1 MKRIFTLL
9 LTLIL
14 LSNLIV
20 IPASAAE
27 DNSIYIPKIVETDN
41 GNKLVYVP
49 ELAEIARKMSDE
61 AYGIEKGAKTSIAKT
76 MKNEGFVD
84 VQMRIDTSKSLG
96 DLPENFLVGVKNFKV
111 DGKEKHVLAIAFRG
125 TDWKASAMD
134 ALIDITTD
142 ALFVDLNG
150 FHSGFCGSA
159 SSAFNILYN
168 EISFSSLKNSDGSVM
183 SFRDYLEYCKDGKEG
198 YYIFVT
204 GHSLGGAIAN
214 IFTGDILAGFG
225 VRNNA
230 MCYTFG
236 TPTVCSSSKAKSLN
250 ASNIFNIINTKDPV
264 PKVGYNIGEGVRLGK
279 DLKQT
284 VSAGILL
291 DNHKIGSAYKT
302 TTALVRNNIDSM
314 YKYTLSYYNQ
324 WYKEKYG
331 DNAADSSGGGTQ
343 KENNNSGTSVG
354 TPGSSI
360 VGVVDIPSNW
370 ENLSIRSGPSTN
382 YQIVG
387 SMNDG
392 VRCNV
397 YPNKTKNGW
406 YYVEYNGIYGY
417 AAGNRINTGDSSATP
432 KPSNPTPTVKPS
444 TPAGISLST
453 SNVNLNYPDS
463 PSQTI
468 TVTATGDLP
477 NTYRFELDM
486 DGYVNFNWGTWSG
499 NSINLTLTA
508 HDGSN
513 SCTPKIYLK
522 DSNTGDVRASISF
535 NVNVNVTKPA
545 VKEYITI
552 SFDSNGGSTDYAS
565 QTVEK
570 YGTATIPTKK
580 PSKSGYEFLG
590 WSTYRDVST
599 ASWKSGETINVG
611 NTNLTFY
618 AIWKKQI
625 NKNEWDLSLS
635 EDKLFFEKNYGTGR
649 SVVISFYEPD
659 GMRENIDYHLRIN
672 IDGLTYSWEDEWYDE
687 NGYKNQ
693 ELIIYTPTKATY
705 DEEVS
710 IELIEEEN
718 NTVIDSESFYVYLTE
733 KDTTTEKFAD
743 RNPSGISVY
752 LNGRKLSFDVQPQI
766 INSRTMVPMR
776 KIFEELGT
784 VVGWN
789 NNTQKAVS
797 VKKGDVVSVSIGG
810 QYLTVNGE
818 RKLLDSPPVIISG
831 RTLVPVRAIAESFN
845 CDVEWY
851 DYGASQVVDI
861 NMKDTINSMENIGSL
876 LIGYSE
882 FPPFSYYDDYG
893 NLIGFD
899 TELAKYVCDFWGWDC
914 SFVEIPFDMKFVA
927 INSGEIDCYWNAI
940 TKTEEREELCTFTN
954 EYVSY
959 DMQYEENG
967 EWYISH
973 EIYSVPFRKG
983 DYDTVQ
989 LVNIAL
995 EEAKKDGT
1003 IEHLKFKYG
1012 IE

>member
-1 MKRIFTLL
+1 MKRIISVLL
-9 LTLIL
+9 AVVIMSS
-14 LSNLIV
+14 LSFV
-20 IPASAAE
+20 VPVSAAI
-27 DNSIYIPKIVETDN
+27 DNSKYIPKIVGTDD
-41 GNKLVYVP
+41 GNRLVFDP
-49 ELAEIARKMSDE
+49 ELARIAHKMSLD
-61 AYGIEKGAKTSIAKT
+61 AYGIEKGANVEKIAKT
-76 MKNEGFVD
+76 FDSENFVD
-84 VQMRIDTSKSLG
+84 IQQVNTYDASSKLSISK
-96 DLPENFLVGVKNFKV
+96 NFLVGVKTFDVNKT
-111 DGKEKHVLAIAFRG
+111 KKHVVAIAFRG
-125 TDWKASAMD
+125 TDLNVGGKDSLSD
-134 ALIDITTD
+134 LITD
-142 ALFVDLNG
+142 AACWDYDGL
-150 FHSGFCGSA
+150 HSGFRGFATQAYNTLCNIKFNSLNMTFKEYLKKCE
-159 SSAFNILYN
+159 SS
-168 EISFSSLKNSDGSVM
+168 D
-183 SFRDYLEYCKDGKEG
+183 D

-204 GHSLGGAIAN
+204 GHSLGAAVAN
-214 IFTGDILAGFG
+214 ILAGEILAKNDD
-225 VRNNA
+225 VRVKT
-230 MCYTFG
+230 MCYTFAS
-236 TPTVCSSSKAKSLN
+236 PQVCNPSKARFRY
-250 ASNIFNIINTKDPV
+250 AYNIFNIINTEDIV
-264 PKVGYNIGEGVRLGK
+264 PKVGYKLNKGVRFGTDLAVTVSNSSK
-279 DLKQT
+279 SAHDLKVTYEKAMNQ
-284 VSAGILL
+284 VI
-291 DNHKIGSAYKT
+291 
-302 TTALVRNNIDSM
+302 NNISSM
-314 YKYTLSYYNQ
+314 YKYTIPFYNRWCEEVLGGQ
-324 WYKEKYG
+324 
-331 DNAADSSGGGTQ
+331 DNNSVGTQ
-343 KENNNSGTSVG
+343 KENNIEKNDGALG
-354 TPGSSI
+354 NSI
-360 VGVVDIPSNW
+360 VGVVDIPSSW

-387 SMNDG
+387 SMNNG

-397 YPNKTKNGW
+397 YPSKTKNGW

-417 AAGNRINTGDSSATP
+417 ASGNCINTGNTSASSAP
-432 KPSNPTPTVKPS
+432 APTVKPS

-453 SNVNLNYPDS
+453 SNVNLNYPNS
-463 PSQTI
+463 PTQTI
-468 TVTATGDLP
+468 TVKATGDLP
-477 NTYRFELDM
+477 NTYKLELDM

-513 SCTPKIYLK
+513 SCTPKIHLK
-522 DSNTGDVRASISF
+522 DSNTGDVRATISF

-545 VKEYITI
+545 VKEYITV

-570 YGTATIPTKK
+570 YGTATIPSKK

-599 ASWKSGETINVG
+599 ASYKSGETINVG

-693 ELIIYTPTKATY
+693 ELTIYTPTKETY

-710 IELIEEEN
+710 IELIEEDN

-733 KDTTTEKFAD
+733 KDTTTGKFAD

-752 LNGRKLSFDVQPQI
+752 LNGRKLTFDVQPQI

-789 NNTQKAVS
+789 NNTQKAIS

-818 RKLLDSPPVIISG
+818 QKLLDSPPVIISG
-831 RTLVPVRAIAESFN
+831 RTLVPVRAVAESFN

-861 NMKDTINSMENIGSL
+861 IMKDTINSMENIGSL
-876 LIGYSE
+876 LIGYGE
-882 FPPFSYYDDYG
+882 FPPFSFYDDYG

-899 TELAKYVCDFWGWDC
+899 TELAKYVCDFWGWEC

-927 INSGEIDCYWNAI
+927 INSGKIDCYWNGVA
-940 TKTEEREELCTFTN
+940 KTEEREEICSFTN
-954 EYVSY
+954 DYISF
-959 DMQYEENG
+959 DMEYEEDG
-967 EWYISH
+967 EWYTSH
-973 EIYSVPFRKG
+973 EVYSVPFRKG

-995 EEAKKDGT
+995 EEAQKDGT
-1003 IEHLKFKYG
+1003 IEYLKYKYG

>member
-20 IPASAAE
+20 IPASASE
-27 DNSIYIPKIVETDN
+27 DNSIYIPKIVCEDN

-49 ELAEIARKMSDE
+49 ELAEIARKMSSD
-61 AYGIEKGAKTSIAKT
+61 AYGIEKGATTSIAKT

-84 VQMRIDTSKSLG
+84 IQIRQDTSKSSG

-111 DGKEKHVLAIAFRG
+111 NGKEKHVLAIAFRG
-125 TDWKASAMD
+125 TQDTVDIIAD
-134 ALIDITTD
+134 ALY
-142 ALFVDLNG
+142 VDLNG

-159 SSAFNILYN
+159 SNAFNILYDK
-168 EISFSSLKNSDGSVM
+168 ISFSSLKNSDGSAM
-183 SFRDYLEYCKDGKEG
+183 SFRDYLDCCKDGKEG

-225 VRNNA
+225 VKSNA

-250 ASNIFNIINTKDPV
+250 AYNIFNIINTKDPV
-264 PKVGYNIGEGVRLGK
+264 PKIGYNIGEGVRLGK
-279 DLKQT
+279 DLKET
-284 VSAGILL
+284 VSAGILF

-302 TTALVRNNIDSM
+302 TTALVRNNIDSL
-314 YKYTLSYYNQ
+314 YKYTLSYYDQ

-331 DNAADSSGGGTQ
+331 NNAAGSNGNGTQ
-343 KENNNSGTSVG
+343 IDNKNDGKSDGTL
-354 TPGSSI
+354 GSSI
-360 VGVVDIPSNW
+360 VGVVDIPSSW
-370 ENLSIRSGPSTN
+370 DNLSIRSGPSTN

-397 YPNKTKNGW
+397 YPSKSKNGW

-417 AAGNRINTGDSSATP
+417 ASGNCINTGNTPAPSSPA
-432 KPSNPTPTVKPS
+432 PTVKPS

-453 SNVNLNYPDS
+453 SNVNLNYPNS
-463 PSQTI
+463 PTQTI

-477 NTYRFELDM
+477 NMYKFELEI
-486 DGYVNFNWGTWSG
+486 DGYVSFNWGTWSG

-522 DSNTGDVRASISF
+522 DSDNGDVRASISF
-535 NVNVNVTKPA
+535 NVSVTKPA
-545 VKEYITI
+545 VKEYITV

-570 YGTATIPTKK
+570 YGTVSIPIMK
-580 PSKSGYEFLG
+580 PSKIGYEFLG

-599 ASWKSGETINVG
+599 ASYKSGETINVG

-625 NKNEWDLSLS
+625 NKNDWDLSLS
-635 EDKLFFEKNYGTGR
+635 EDKLFFEKNYGTGQ

-659 GMRENIDYHLRIN
+659 GMRENVDYHLRIN

-693 ELIIYTPTKATY
+693 ELTIYTPTKETY
-705 DEEVS
+705 DEEVC
-710 IELIEEEN
+710 IELIEEDN
-718 NTVIDSESFYVYLTE
+718 NTVIDSDSFFVYLTE
-733 KDTTTEKFAD
+733 KETTTEKFDD

-752 LNGRKLSFDVQPQI
+752 LNGKKLSFDVQPQI
-766 INSRTMVPMR
+766 INGRTMVPMR

-789 NNTQKAVS
+789 NNTRTAVA
-797 VKKGDVVSVSIGG
+797 VRKGDVVRIAIGG
-810 QYLTVNGE
+810 QYMTCNGE
-818 RKLLDSPPVIISG
+818 QKLLDSPAVVISG
-831 RTLVPVRAIAESFN
+831 RTLVPVRAIAESLN

-851 DYGASQVVDI
+851 DYGVNQVVDI
-861 NMKDTINSMENIGSL
+861 NMKDTVNKMENIGGL
-876 LIGYSE
+876 LIGWCEYA
-882 FPPFSYYDDYG
+882 PFSFIDEDG
-893 NLIGFD
+893 TLIGFD
-899 TELAKYVCDFWGWDC
+899 TELAEYVCNFWGWNVA
-914 SFVEIPFDMKFVA
+914 FTEIPFDQKFTA
-927 INSGEIDCYWNAI
+927 INTGKIDCYWNGI
-940 TKTEEREELCTFTN
+940 TRTEEREELCTFTN
-954 EYVSY
+954 DYVSFN
-959 DMQYEENG
+959 MEYEEDG
-967 EWYISH
+967 EWYMSH
-973 EIYSVPFRKG
+973 EVYSVPFRKG

-995 EEAKKDGT
+995 EEAQKDGT
-1003 IEHLKFKYG
+1003 IEYLKYKYG